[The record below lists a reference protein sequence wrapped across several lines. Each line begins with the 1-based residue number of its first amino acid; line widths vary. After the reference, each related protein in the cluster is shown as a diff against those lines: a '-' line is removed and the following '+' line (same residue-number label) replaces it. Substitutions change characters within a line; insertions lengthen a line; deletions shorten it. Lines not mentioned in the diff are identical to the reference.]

1 MIDLHTHS
9 TASDGSLTPG
19 ELVALAASRSICAL
33 ALTDHDTMA
42 GLPEAVKAGEERG
55 IRIISGTEID
65 ISWKPGECHLL
76 GLGMS
81 GCSPKLEVIFAAL
94 ARNRE
99 QRNARIVDMLSKQGI
114 VLDFA
119 RVAERAGG
127 SVVGRIHFADELV
140 AMGLVKKRQ
149 DAFDKWLAKGH
160 SLFEEKGG
168 VPLEEAIVAV
178 HESGGLAVL
187 AHPMS
192 LFISR
197 SKLSPLI
204 GQWKELGLDGIEA
217 WHSGAKEGACR
228 YLDALARELGLL
240 ITAGSDYHGPNRPD
254 RKLGM
259 TAGKRKIEDHYLEA
273 LDEALSKARMSQ
285 GLSP

>member
-9 TASDGSLTPG
+9 SASDGSLSPR
-19 ELVALAASRSICAL
+19 ELVALAASRSIHSI

-42 GLPEAVKAGEERG
+42 GLPEARQAGDEKG
-55 IRIISGTEID
+55 VRIISGTEID
-65 ISWKPGECHLL
+65 ITWKPGECHLL

-81 GCSPKLEVIFAAL
+81 GCGPKLEGIFASL
-94 ARNRE
+94 SKNRE
-99 QRNARIVDMLSKQGI
+99 QRNARIVDMLAGQGI
-114 VLDFA
+114 AVDFK

-127 SVVGRIHFADELV
+127 LVVGRIHFADELV

-168 VPLEEAIVAV
+168 VPLQEAIDAI
-178 HESGGLAVL
+178 HEAGGLAIL

-197 SKLSPLI
+197 SKLTPLV
-204 GQWKELGLDGIEA
+204 GQWKDLGLDGLEA

-254 RKLGM
+254 RKLGL
-259 TAGKRKIEDHYLEA
+259 TAGKRKIEDYYLEA